1 MTSSSVLPGRPA
13 YITNGMD
20 KQGLLCGT
28 TQTVNGTF
36 VDLRNYKYLY
46 FTDPFRL
53 FSSIEVDY
61 APSMCVTSCPGDADA
76 CQLSALPC
84 TSNNQYRY
92 ANTQK
97 TCNLALRCS
106 MGARQ
111 ACIPIAAL
119 HKHLPQAIGHR
130 KPQLLCLLACTCLRM
145 HELLD
150 PFWKPSTD
158 FCH

>member
-1 MTSSSVLPGRPA
+1 MATNSVVLPGRPA
-13 YITNGMD
+13 YITNGLD

-46 FTDPFRL
+46 YTDPFRL

-61 APSMCVTSCPGDADA
+61 APSMCVASCPGDADA

-92 ANTQK
+92 ARMQLK
-97 TCNLALRCS
+97 LA
-106 MGARQ
+106 
-111 ACIPIAAL
+111 IW
-119 HKHLPQAIGHR
+119 HLVELWAPDKGEH
-130 KPQLLCLLACTCLRM
+130 
-145 HELLD
+145 HELQA
-150 PFWKPSTD
+150 TG
-158 FCH
+158 HM